1 MYEITKKQKIIVTI
15 ILFMVIICII
25 YYFYTKD
32 NIAFSADEEIFI
44 ENNVEEKIEETE
56 EVNQTSNKI
65 IIHISG
71 AVSKEGIVELEENSR
86 IADAVEKAGG
96 LKENADINKI
106 NLAFKLEDGM
116 KVYIPSIEER
126 KNEIN
131 INNQI
136 DEEQTSKYITSTS
149 ELNEDTN
156 QNTGKVNINT
166 ANQTELETL
175 PGIGPTTALK
185 IINYRKEKG
194 KFKSIEDIKEVSGIG
209 DTKYEKIKDL
219 ICI

>member
-1 MYEITKKQKIIVTI
+1 MYEISKKQRIIVVI
-15 ILFMVIICII
+15 ILFIVIICII

-32 NIAFSADEEIFI
+32 NITFSTDEEIFI
-44 ENNVEEKIEETE
+44 KNDVEEKIEETE

-65 IIHISG
+65 IVHISG
-71 AVSKEGIVELEENSR
+71 AVNKEGIVELEENSR

-96 LKENADINKI
+96 LKENADISKI
-106 NLAFKLEDGM
+106 NLAFKIEDGM
-116 KVYIPSIEER
+116 KIHIPSIEER

-131 INNQI
+131 NQNI
-136 DEEQTSKYITSTS
+136 EEQTSKYITSSS

-175 PGIGPTTALK
+175 PGIGPATALK
-185 IINYRKEKG
+185 IIDYRKEKG

-209 DTKYEKIKDL
+209 DIKYEKIKDL

>member
-1 MYEITKKQKIIVTI
+1 MYEITKKQKIIVAI

-71 AVSKEGIVELEENSR
+71 AVNKEGIVELEENSR

-136 DEEQTSKYITSTS
+136 DEEQTSKYITSAS

-156 QNTGKVNINT
+156 QNTDKVNINT

-175 PGIGPTTALK
+175 PGIGPATALK

-219 ICI
+219 ICV

>member
-1 MYEITKKQKIIVTI
+1 MYEITKKQKIIVAV
-15 ILFMVIICII
+15 ILFMLIICII

-32 NIAFSADEEIFI
+32 DIAFSTDEEIFI
-44 ENNVEEKIEETE
+44 ENNLEEKIEETE

-71 AVSKEGIVELEENSR
+71 AVNKEGIVELEENSR
-86 IADAVEKAGG
+86 IADAVEKAEG

-116 KVYIPSIEER
+116 KIYIPSIEER
-126 KNEIN
+126 ENEVN

-136 DEEQTSKYITSTS
+136 NEEQTSKYITSES
-149 ELNEDTN
+149 EVKEDTN
-156 QNTGKVNINT
+156 KNTGKVNINT
-166 ANQTELETL
+166 ANQKELETL
-175 PGIGPTTALK
+175 PGIGESTALK
-185 IINYRKEKG
+185 ILNYRKEKG
-194 KFKSIEDIKEVSGIG
+194 KFKSIEDIKKVSGIG
-209 DTKYEKIKDL
+209 DIKYEKIKDL

>member
-1 MYEITKKQKIIVTI
+1 MYEITKKQKIIVAI
-15 ILFMVIICII
+15 ILFMLIICII

-32 NIAFSADEEIFI
+32 NIAFSTDEEIFI
-44 ENNVEEKIEETE
+44 ENNVEEEIEETE

-71 AVSKEGIVELEENSR
+71 AVNKEGIVELEENSR

>member
-1 MYEITKKQKIIVTI
+1 MYEITKKQKIIVAI

-32 NIAFSADEEIFI
+32 NIAFSTDEEIFI
-44 ENNVEEKIEETE
+44 ENNVEEEIEETE